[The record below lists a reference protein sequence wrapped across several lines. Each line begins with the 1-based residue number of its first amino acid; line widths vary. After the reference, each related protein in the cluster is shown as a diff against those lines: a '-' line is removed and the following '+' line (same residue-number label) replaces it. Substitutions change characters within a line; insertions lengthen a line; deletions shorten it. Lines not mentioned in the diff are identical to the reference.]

1 MNNATEDEILIPKP
15 ITDWIIKILSNLYN
29 DDDQSAYNGVDMKK
43 MIFFD
48 LIHLLQVCKNPDNK
62 WNLKF
67 KMKTKKLVSKE
78 TGVSELM
85 ICVHGPIMLIADNET
100 VNVFVEIYI
109 PRHGLYK
116 ISKSPTV
123 LIDFEETLSNN
134 SNNVTL
140 KYWLKDEIKF
150 KSDYINT
157 GEWMRAEF
165 KNRNLVNFAQC
176 VKQFCQQSLTNY
188 EVQCKQKSLTPP
200 EIVSPTPDI
209 SEITKNVAAVN
220 ILDDINLENEL
231 KEKMKQKKEQL
242 LQSLQDKI
250 DGIHKTVIPDLN
262 IHNKKKQEQLK
273 SFIDYYERELGIYKE
288 RYDNAKAAE
297 EQLVDDISVNSM
309 PFLGDRK
316 PLSKYGVHD
325 IVDISDV
332 SFNSQYENWYIEKC
346 SNLDAYKQLYEDLKQ
361 GFIKDLALD
370 SGEKA
375 PADLIDFEDESG
387 SNKDH
392 ESLKSQLKIVEDLSA
407 KEFDIKFDIL
417 AYDNHL

>member
-29 DDDQSAYNGVDMKK
+29 DDDLSAYNGVDMKK

-48 LIHLLQVCKNPDNK
+48 LIHLLQVCKNPENK

-85 ICVHGPIMLIADNET
+85 ICVHGPILLMTGREKANI
-100 VNVFVEIYI
+100 FVEIYI

-116 ISKSPTV
+116 ISKSPIV

-134 SNNVTL
+134 SNNETL
-140 KYWLKDEIKF
+140 KYWLKDEIQF
-150 KSDYINT
+150 KNDFIDTS
-157 GEWMRAEF
+157 EWMQADF

-188 EVQCKQKSLTPP
+188 ENQCEQKPLTPP
-200 EIVSPTPDI
+200 EIVSSTHNIP
-209 SEITKNVAAVN
+209 EITKKIATVN

-242 LQSLQDKI
+242 LKSLQDKI
-250 DGIHKTVIPDLN
+250 DVIHETVIPDIN
-262 IHNKKKQEQLK
+262 KHNKKKQEQLQR
-273 SFIDYYERELGIYKE
+273 FIDYYSKELKVYME
-288 RYDNAKAAE
+288 RYDTAKAAE
-297 EQLVDDISVNSM
+297 EQLVKDVSVNSM
-309 PFLGDRK
+309 PFLGDKK
-316 PLSKYGVHD
+316 PLSKYGVYD
-325 IVDISDV
+325 IVDITDV
-332 SFNSQYENWYIEKC
+332 TFNSQYENWYIEKC
-346 SNLDAYKQLYEDLKQ
+346 SKLDAYKQLYEDLKL

-387 SNKDH
+387 NNKDY
-392 ESLKSQLKIVEDLSA
+392 ENLKSQLKIVDDLSA
-407 KEFDIKFDIL
+407 KEFDVKFDLL

>member
-1 MNNATEDEILIPKP
+1 MNNANEDEILIPKP

-29 DDDQSAYNGVDMKK
+29 DDDQSAYTGVDMKK

-85 ICVHGPIMLIADNET
+85 ICVHGPIMLMADNET
-100 VNVFVEIYI
+100 VSVFVEIYI

-134 SNNVTL
+134 SSNEAL
-140 KYWLKDEIKF
+140 KYWLKDEIQF

-157 GEWMRAEF
+157 NEWMEAEF

-188 EVQCKQKSLTPP
+188 EIQSKQKSLTPP

-209 SEITKNVAAVN
+209 PEITKKVATVN

-262 IHNKKKQEQLK
+262 RHNKKKQEQLK

-288 RYDNAKAAE
+288 RYDIAKAAE
-297 EQLVDDISVNSM
+297 EQQVDDISVNSM

-387 SNKDH
+387 SNKDY